1 MSEPLASRA
10 TMMTDAEISALLE
23 QAADRGARLAL
34 ERLGLHDNEAGND
47 IRDLRILID
56 GWREAKTTIAKV
68 VVQWFTVGI
77 LGLLTINTALSLWGK
92 K

>member
-1 MSEPLASRA
+1 MTGAPAPRTTAMS
-10 TMMTDAEISALLE
+10 DAEISALLE

-34 ERLGLHDNEAGND
+34 ERLGLHDTEAGND

-56 GWREAKTTIAKV
+56 GWREVKTTIAKAV
-68 VVQWFTVGI
+68 LQWFTIGV
-77 LGLLTINTALSLWGK
+77 LGLLTLGMWMQFGGK